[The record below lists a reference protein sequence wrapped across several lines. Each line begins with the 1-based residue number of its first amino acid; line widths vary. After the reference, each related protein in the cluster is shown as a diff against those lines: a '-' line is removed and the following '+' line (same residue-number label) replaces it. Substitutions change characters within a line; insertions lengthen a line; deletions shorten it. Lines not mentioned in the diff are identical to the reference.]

1 MQPERAI
8 SNMSCMPWIIGWLLI
23 NSKLFCL
30 CTLKYLTRR
39 QNHYQFYGAPVF
51 LIALSRAVNDL
62 PGASNQ
68 STGSMAWREAMEH
81 QFFSLHHHSQNMLCL
96 FLHGA
101 GSWTTRDVHCT
112 ILTRIS
118 QQRVE
123 LCLCAARRLIWEINH
138 YWCHFGSV
146 QERG

>member
-1 MQPERAI
+1 MQPEKAI

-81 QFFSLHHHSQNMLCL
+81 QFF
-96 FLHGA
+96 F
-101 GSWTTRDVHCT
+101 HCT
-112 ILTRIS
+112 IIRRTCSASSCMEQGHGAPGIFIAPSCPEIPSRGLNC
-118 QQRVE
+118 V
-123 LCLCAARRLIWEINH
+123 CALPG
-138 YWCHFGSV
+138 GSYG
-146 QERG
+146 R

>member
-1 MQPERAI
+1 MDNWLVVDQQQTLLPLYPEV
-8 SNMSCMPWIIGWLLI
+8 SN
-23 NSKLFCL
+23 
-30 CTLKYLTRR
+30 RR

-123 LCLCAARRLIWEINH
+123 LCLCTARRLMWVPLWVGTGKRMNPFPPACNFICQYHIH
-138 YWCHFGSV
+138 PL
-146 QERG
+146 